1 MKFIKP
7 IDLWIHGDAVLS
19 GQIKLQRGQYVRCGS
34 QLSRFVGV
42 KNKTSL
48 WVAHSQG
55 NKTDT
60 RQRFI
65 DLCEAF

>member
-7 IDLWIHGDAVLS
+7 IDLWIHGDAILS
-19 GQIKLQRGQYVRCGS
+19 GQIKLQRGQWVLCGS

-42 KNKTSL
+42 KGRSL

-55 NKTDT
+55 NKADT
-60 RQRFI
+60 KQRFL

>member
-7 IDLWIHGDAVLS
+7 IDLWVHGDSVIS
-19 GQIKLQRGQYVRCGS
+19 GQIKLQRGQWVLCGP

-42 KNKTSL
+42 KGRSL

-55 NKTDT
+55 NKAET
-60 RQRFI
+60 RQRFT

>member
-7 IDLWIHGDAVLS
+7 IDLWIHGDAILS
-19 GQIKLQRGQYVRCGS
+19 GQIKLQRGQWVKCGP

-42 KNKTSL
+42 KDKRAL
-48 WVAHSQG
+48 WVAHTQG
-55 NKTDT
+55 SKTET
-60 RQRFI
+60 RRRFI

>member
-7 IDLWIHGDAVLS
+7 IDLWIHGDAILS
-19 GQIKLQRGQYVRCGS
+19 GQIKLQRGQWVLCGS

-42 KNKTSL
+42 KDKRSL

-55 NKTDT
+55 SKAET